1 MLVVAG
7 VMFKELLCGE
17 ADDEDCAVEMVAGL
31 LQGMTIV
38 DVMDAL
44 EEHGGL
50 TLTDRQH
57 IALLEKV
64 ILQQKKVLEA

>member
-1 MLVVAG
+1 MAG
-7 VMFKELLCGE
+7 DTFKELLCDE
-17 ADDEDCAVEMVAGL
+17 ADDEDCVLEMVAGL

-44 EEHGGL
+44 KEHGGL